1 MFAAAMKTIYTTT
14 WNNAKSLNTPD
25 KSDEYHGRVALFFHA
40 IRGIYTVD
48 LENKM
53 KKASEENLIDAIV
66 LAFNARD
73 CRGGKGEREIGRKL
87 FRWLMEKYP
96 VHFRKVLHLIPEY
109 GRWDDLLFLLRD
121 PWSDREHILE
131 FLSSQLKKDK
141 ALMLEGKPISICAK
155 WCPSEGDS
163 DDRKYKLVV
172 MICRHMKI
180 TPRQYRT
187 EYTTPLRAYLNVVER
202 LMCSG
207 RWEDIDL
214 SKVPS
219 CAIKR
224 LKKAFEKHIPDI
236 FNEWKAGLVEGKTTV
251 KAKQLFPYEIV
262 KEIRE
267 RHGAHDDVSEAQWK
281 VLEDELRKSGVLES
295 SVVVVDMSGSMESP
309 KYLPADNA
317 IALGLIVSSVVTG
330 EFHNHVISFADN
342 PQFLKLEDGTIASR
356 YNQINRLE
364 VGYSTDIQKVFELI
378 LERGKSAG
386 LTDADMPKKIWIISD
401 MQFNDNN
408 YISGTTNFE
417 AIEAKY
423 TAFNFTRPQI
433 VFWNVNGKITDYPVS
448 VDDNGTC
455 LISGFSPSILKSILT
470 TSDFSSIGI
479 LRTEIDSERYKQ
491 IRDLFIDV

>member
-14 WNNAKSLNTPD
+14 WNNAKSLATPD
-25 KSDEYHGRVALFFHA
+25 KSEEYNGRLALFFHS
-40 IRGIYTVD
+40 IRGIDY
-48 LENKM
+48 
-53 KKASEENLIDAIV
+53 ENLKQNMNKALDENLVDAIV
-66 LAFNARD
+66 LAFNIRD
-73 CRGGKGEREIGRKL
+73 CRGGKGERDNGRKL
-87 FRWLMEKYP
+87 FDFLMKNKPLY
-96 VHFRKVLHLIPEY
+96 FRRVLHLIPEY
-109 GRWDDLLFLLRD
+109 GRWDDLLFLLKE
-121 PWSDREHILE
+121 PSSERENILE

-141 ALMLEGKPISICAK
+141 QLMWEGKPISLCAK

-163 DDRKYKLVV
+163 DDRKYKLVD
-172 MICRHMKI
+172 MICNHMKI

-187 EYTTPLRAYLNVVER
+187 EYTTPLRSYLNVVER

-207 RWEDIDL
+207 KWDDIDL

-236 FNEWKAGLVEGKTTV
+236 FNEWKDGLKEGKTTV

-267 RHGAHDDVSEAQWK
+267 RHGQHDDVSEAQWK
-281 VLEDELRKSGVLES
+281 VLEDELRKSGVLER

-309 KYLPADNA
+309 NYLPIDNA
-317 IALGLIVSSVVTG
+317 IALGLMVSSVVTG

-378 LERGKSAG
+378 LERGKAAG

-401 MQFNDNN
+401 MQFNDNCN
-408 YISGTTNFE
+408 IRGTTNFE
-417 AIEAKY
+417 AIEEKY
-423 TAFNFTRPQI
+423 SNSNFTRPEI

-455 LISGFSPSILKSILT
+455 LVSGFSPSILKSILT
-470 TSDFSSIGI
+470 TSEFSSVGI
-479 LRTEIDSERYKQ
+479 LRTELDSDRYKQ
-491 IRDLFIDV
+491 VRMALS